1 MSRITPIEIE
11 NIEFKR
17 TLFGLNK
24 GNVDAFL
31 EEVLLSYEE
40 MYKENISLKDKIN
53 NLNDVVVYYKDM
65 EDTLKNT
72 LLAAEKTGED
82 IVEVAK
88 KNAEQIE
95 NEAYVTAR
103 NIVGEAESEVR
114 RLNIK
119 REKLLASYDS
129 LRTKMY
135 EYLKTQM
142 ALTLEEDDNVL
153 SKVEERIA

>member
-11 NIEFKR
+11 NKEFQR
-17 TLFGLNK
+17 TLFGLKK

-31 EEVLLSYEE
+31 EELLENYEE
-40 MYKENISLKDKIN
+40 IYKENMSLKDKLN

-65 EDTLKNT
+65 EETLKNT
-72 LLAAEKTGED
+72 LVAAEKTSEE

-103 NIVGEAESEVR
+103 TIVSEAESEVR
-114 RLNIK
+114 RINIK

-129 LRTKMY
+129 VRAKMY

-142 ALTLEEDDNVL
+142 ALTLEDDDNVL
-153 SKVEERIA
+153 SAVEERIA